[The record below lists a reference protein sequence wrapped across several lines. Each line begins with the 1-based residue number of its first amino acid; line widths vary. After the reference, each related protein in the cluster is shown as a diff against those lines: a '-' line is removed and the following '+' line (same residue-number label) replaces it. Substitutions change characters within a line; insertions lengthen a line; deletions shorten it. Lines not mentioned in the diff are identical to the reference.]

1 MSSVELSII
10 KLFCDSREIE
20 STHFGYI
27 KVVGNME
34 KEIKLIFNLIDAYYK
49 DYEDSNIT
57 KDDLISYYEIK
68 YPKAKERNMHL
79 DLIASAFALEV
90 SSDLVKLSL
99 DQLVEKHTV
108 TTIVNKL
115 IPVMEGEKYGVLE
128 SVRGDIDTFIDLL
141 HNPPDSLVVPEPC
154 RMTTQELIEQ
164 EIMDEGIPWHIR
176 SVTNIVNGI
185 RRKTLGLIYA
195 FVDSGKTSFSFGA
208 CASFAQHL
216 TDAENICYAGNEEDA
231 PRMRLRFIQ
240 ALLHKTRGQIA
251 CDGDEADRMAIEAGL
266 NRVNIF
272 DSITTGEQIQYI
284 IKEYQPTI
292 LFIDQATDI
301 EIDTKR
307 KREGVDYLKALFK
320 WYRRLANKH
329 DIAVV
334 GVSQGVGLAENTQWL
349 KLSDI
354 YGSRVAIQ
362 GALDYAIGIGRKIDD
377 PVSEDLRFINIPK
390 NKLHDGEG
398 GKFVVNFSKQQCLWE
413 EV

>member
-1 MSSVELSII
+1 MSVELSIM

-27 KVVGNME
+27 KAVANME
-34 KEIKLIFNLIDAYYK
+34 KEIKLLFNLIDSYYK
-49 DYEDSNIT
+49 DYENGNIT

-79 DLIASAFALEV
+79 DLISSAFTLDV
-90 SSDLVKLSL
+90 NPDLVKISL

-128 SVRGDIDTFIDLL
+128 SIRGDIDSFIDLL
-141 HNPPDSLVVPEPC
+141 YNPPDSLVVPEPC

-164 EIMDEGIPWHIR
+164 EIMDDGIPWHIR

-195 FVDSGKTSFSFGA
+195 FVDSGKTSFAFGA
-208 CASFAQHL
+208 CAAFAKFL
-216 TDAENICYAGNEEDA
+216 TDDQNICYAGNEEDA

-240 ALLHKTRGQIA
+240 ALLNKTRGQIA
-251 CDGDEADRMAIEAGL
+251 CDGDEADRMAIERGL

-272 DSITTGEQIQYI
+272 DSITTGEQLQYI

-301 EIDTKR
+301 EIQTGR

-329 DIAVV
+329 DCAIV

-362 GALDYAIGIGRKIDD
+362 GALDYAIGIGRKVDD

-398 GKFVVNFSKQQCLWE
+398 GKFIVNFHRQTCLWR

>member
-1 MSSVELSII
+1 MSVELSIL
-10 KLFCDSREIE
+10 KLFCESREIE

-27 KVVGNME
+27 KVVSNME
-34 KEIKLIFNLIDAYYK
+34 REIKLLFNLINSYYK
-49 DYEDSNIT
+49 DYEVNSIS

-79 DLIASAFALEV
+79 ELIKSAFALEV
-90 SSDLVKLSL
+90 SSDLVKISL
-99 DQLVEKHTV
+99 DQLLEKHTA

-115 IPVMEGEKYGVLE
+115 IPVMEGEKYEVLE
-128 SVRGDIDTFIDLL
+128 TIRSDIDSFIDLL

-154 RMTTQELIEQ
+154 RLTTQELIEQ
-164 EIMDEGIPWHIR
+164 EIMDDGIPWHIR

-195 FVDSGKTSFSFGA
+195 FVDSGKTSFAFGA
-208 CASFAQHL
+208 CSAFAQHL
-216 TDAENICYAGNEEDA
+216 VGDQNICYAGNEEDA

-240 ALLHKTRGQIA
+240 ALLNKTRSQIA
-251 CDGDEADRMAIEAGL
+251 CDGEEADRMAIDRGL

-292 LFIDQATDI
+292 LFIDQATDV
-301 EIDTKR
+301 EIDTRR

-329 DIAVV
+329 DCAIV

-398 GKFVVNFSKQQCLWE
+398 GKFVVNFQRQICKWE

>member
-1 MSSVELSII
+1 MSVELSII
-10 KLFCDSREIE
+10 KLFCDNREIE

-34 KEIKLIFNLIDAYYK
+34 KEIKLIFNLINSYYK
-49 DYEDSNIT
+49 DYEDNYIT

-79 DLIASAFALEV
+79 DLISSAFALKV
-90 SSDLVKLSL
+90 SPDLVKISL
-99 DQLVEKHTV
+99 DQMVEKHTA

-115 IPVMEGEKYGVLE
+115 IPVMEGEKYEVLE
-128 SVRGDIDTFIDLL
+128 TIRSDIDNFIDLL
-141 HNPPDSLVVPEPC
+141 HNPPDALVVPEPC

-208 CASFAQHL
+208 CAAFAKHL
-216 TDAENICYAGNEEDA
+216 VNEQNICYAGNEEDA

-292 LFIDQATDI
+292 LFIDQATDVDI
-301 EIDTKR
+301 QTNR

-329 DIAVV
+329 ECAIV
-334 GVSQGVGLAENTQWL
+334 GVSRCRSCREHT
-349 KLSDI
+349 
-354 YGSRVAIQ
+354 VA
-362 GALDYAIGIGRKIDD
+362 
-377 PVSEDLRFINIPK
+377 
-390 NKLHDGEG
+390 
-398 GKFVVNFSKQQCLWE
+398 
-413 EV
+413 